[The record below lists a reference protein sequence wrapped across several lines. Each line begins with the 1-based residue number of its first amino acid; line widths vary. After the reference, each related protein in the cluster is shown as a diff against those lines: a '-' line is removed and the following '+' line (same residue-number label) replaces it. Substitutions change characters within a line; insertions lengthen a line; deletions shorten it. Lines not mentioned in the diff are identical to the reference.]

1 MDILMTAFNSAE
13 DGDRILISFPD
24 TYSFY
29 AVSRWLSEQFG
40 DPIWI
45 LWTDAAVERINH
57 LGKKYGFPTFGE
69 AVIIGSR
76 KECEFLNVIGRHD
89 VFDDPGTIMNSV
101 QSQNRI
107 IISLGINFL
116 ELFGYSLSKAIEILI
131 EHEKGIMCTAIIG
144 ETPEKVLP
152 FHDVI
157 IEIKKSED
165 SFLSFHTYIARMR
178 FSMEGGVAEVGDVL
192 PLNE

>member
-29 AVSRWLSEQFG
+29 AVTRWLSEQFG
-40 DPIWI
+40 DPLWM

-57 LGKKYGFPTFGE
+57 LGRKYGFPTFGD
-69 AVIIGSR
+69 AVVIGSR
-76 KECEFLNVIGRHD
+76 KECEFLNVIGRFD
-89 VFDDPGTIMNSV
+89 VFDDPKSV
-101 QSQNRI
+101 MSLQPHSRMI
-107 IISLGINFL
+107 LSLGINFL
-116 ELFGYSLSKAIEILI
+116 ELFGYSISKAIEILI
-131 EHEKGIMCTAIIG
+131 EHEKGIMCTAVIG
-144 ETPEKVLP
+144 DVPEKILP

-165 SFLSFHTYIARMR
+165 SFLSFHTYVARLK

-192 PLNE
+192 SLNE